1 MRTSVTRSQIGS
13 SIAWSSRLAY
23 LHAYLSRAMLYSSQ
37 FRTPPRGQ
45 PTHTRT
51 RNQPEGNVPYTRTR
65 AYAPPG
71 PGLLTS
77 DPPDIVPPVAD
88 DARRTRSTLTCPV
101 GSDSSRTTNSLA
113 CASRIA
119 ARVWAVDA
127 MPWAR
132 PLDPRPTTH
141 HTPACRGIEGG
152 VSVFYTHSDV
162 IEHNLSSLAL
172 ALRLARGR
180 LASGR
185 LLYLLAALRQL
196 RGGADRLCDTRQR

>member
-1 MRTSVTRSQIGS
+1 MRTSVSVTRSQIGS

-37 FRTPPRGQ
+37 FSGPPPGANRHTHAHATSPKAMYRT
-45 PTHTRT
+45 H
-51 RNQPEGNVPYTRTR
+51 
-65 AYAPPG
+65 G
-71 PGLLTS
+71 PGLTHPLARAYSHRTHPTLS
-77 DPPDIVPPVAD
+77 LPVAD

-141 HTPACRGIEGG
+141 HPPACRGIEGG
-152 VSVFYTHSDV
+152 DKCFLHT
-162 IEHNLSSLAL
+162 
-172 ALRLARGR
+172 LRR
-180 LASGR
+180 
-185 LLYLLAALRQL
+185 Y
-196 RGGADRLCDTRQR
+196 